1 MADERK
7 EFDEYKLTI
16 SSKEEMKIHIHDIHN
31 YLRNNGAG
39 YGMNALKL
47 FTLFYGLAKIEYNGH
62 FEKTE
67 LPDSC
72 RFSEIKQKFDD
83 DFQENVYVFI
93 NETVLKYIYIGNE
106 KIKFMLWYK
115 IPEHIRSEVIKEL
128 VNKISELVELEE
140 ELGFQL
146 AGKIY
151 EYFIGRDR
159 NAISE
164 LGAYFTD
171 RHITDYIYNN
181 VLDLE
186 LNEDGSVKTMIDPFG
201 GSGGFTLSYI
211 MHLQEEYPEINWSE
225 ELCKVYHYD
234 MNLDVVKY
242 AMLEMYCLTGEFS
255 NEEQLRTINS
265 FSNDFSNQRFDYILT
280 NPPYGGDKIVKTESV
295 ENMELIKSRCEEFL
309 KEKYNITNLKS
320 LREDMIDDLDMN
332 KLKQYNYIVKKL
344 KDIKKENDRKIVSLN
359 NSAERFKIYADNN
372 GINKLKCKDKE
383 SVSFLMMMELLEEGG
398 TAIGV
403 LKEGVFFDKK
413 YKELRQH
420 CAENFNIEKIISIDS
435 SQFENTS
442 TKTSIIKF
450 SNTGRTD
457 KIRFYDLIIHKDERT
472 EIEEDETGEFR
483 ITTIKDRINNITDEF
498 VAEATFEDLESN
510 DFSFNYK
517 LYNVQELIINNN
529 YEFVKLGDICNINR
543 GERIKNDNIEKEKK
557 EDYIYPVYGAG
568 KLQGYTKTYNREGKN
583 CILVRVGSRKS
594 INCAKI
600 IDTQFFLTDAGF
612 TITIK
617 NQTNENK
624 DYIYNFLVKSYDCI
638 FTKQGNGS
646 VQVTISGDFLN
657 NLQIPIPKNEQLT
670 NYWTTRI
677 NQPYNLLNDSK
688 TELEEL
694 EQTIKISI
702 EQLLDNNEIEEVEL
716 GDLCEFNYGTRIT
729 KNNNITG
736 IYPVYG
742 GGDITFYTNTFNREN
757 KTLVLS
763 RYALSNNC
771 IRIIYNRFFL
781 NDSGMSITSDI
792 NNYLG
797 YYLKLNE
804 YLIINTC
811 TRGSIQKNID
821 MDLIRNFIVKLPINR
836 NLINELNPLFDR
848 VDELNDII
856 SENERLYHQYLDELR
871 DDIFNN

>member
-1 MADERK
+1 MIKMEEERK

-72 RFSEIKQKFDD
+72 RFSEIKQRFDN

-93 NETVLKYIYIGNE
+93 NETVMEYIYNNSNVN
-106 KIKFMLWYK
+106 KMLGFE
-115 IPEHIRSEVIKEL
+115 IPYNIRSEVIREL
-128 VNKISELVELEE
+128 VNKVSDLVELEE

-211 MHLQEEYPEINWSE
+211 MHLQAEYPEIIWSE
-225 ELCKVYHYD
+225 ELNKVYHYD
-234 MNLDVVKY
+234 MNLDVVRY

-265 FSNDFSNQRFDYILT
+265 FSNDFFNQKFDYILT

-309 KEKYNITNLKS
+309 KDKYNIANLKY
-320 LREDMIDDLDMN
+320 LTEDILDDLDMN
-332 KLKQYNYIVKKL
+332 KLRQYNFIVKKL

-383 SVSFLMMMELLEEGG
+383 SVSFLMMMDLLEEGG

-403 LKEGVFFDKK
+403 LKEGLFFDKK
-413 YKELRQH
+413 YNELRQH

-435 SQFENTS
+435 SQFENTA

-450 SNTGRTD
+450 SNTGRTE
-457 KIRFYDLIIHKDERT
+457 KIRFYELIVHKDERT
-472 EIEEDETGEFR
+472 EIKEDETGEFR

-498 VAEATFEDLESN
+498 IAEATFEDLKRNEFN
-510 DFSFNYK
+510 FNYK
-517 LYNVQELIINNN
+517 LYNLQELIINNN
-529 YEFVKLGDICNINR
+529 YELVKLGSIAEFLHKSNR
-543 GERIKNDNIEKEKK
+543 QASFGQEEGTYNFYTSSNKIKRCDTA
-557 EDYIYPVYGAG
+557 DYIEECIIIGTGGNSCIHYNNGDFSCSGDTLLLTYE
-568 KLQGYTKTYNREGKN
+568 QNTKFYYYLLKSLWEYLLDRMN
-583 CILVRVGSRKS
+583 GS
-594 INCAKI
+594 
-600 IDTQFFLTDAGF
+600 
-612 TITIK
+612 TIK
-617 NQTNENK
+617 H
-624 DYIYNFLVKSYDCI
+624 V
-638 FTKQGNGS
+638 TKQ
-646 VQVTISGDFLN
+646 ILKEFKL
-657 NLQIPIPKNEQLT
+657 PIPKDKQLI
-670 NYWTTRI
+670 NYWTDRI
-677 NQPYNLLNDSK
+677 NEPYDLLNDSK
-688 TELEEL
+688 LELEEL
-694 EQTIKISI
+694 EQAIKNRI
-702 EQLLDNNEIEEVEL
+702 EQLLEENETEEVEL
-716 GDLCEFNYGTRIT
+716 DSIVKFLPKSNRQASFGKEEGIFNFYTSS
-729 KNNNITG
+729 NNIKRCDTADYNEECIIIGTG
-736 IYPVYG
+736 GNSCIHYNNG
-742 GGDITFYTNTFNREN
+742 FFSCSGDTLLLIFKQNTKFY
-757 KTLVLS
+757 
-763 RYALSNNC
+763 
-771 IRIIYNRFFL
+771 
-781 NDSGMSITSDI
+781 
-792 NNYLG
+792 
-797 YYLKLNE
+797 YYLLKSLWE
-804 YLIINTC
+804 YLLDRMN
-811 TRGSIQKNID
+811 GSTIKHVTKQILKDFKLSVPKNEQ
-821 MDLIRNFIVKLPINR
+821 
-836 NLINELNPLFDR
+836 LINQLNPLFDR
-848 VDELNDII
+848 GDELKNII
-856 SENERLYHQYLDELR
+856 SENERLYQEYLDELR
-871 DDIFNN
+871 NDIFNNI